1 MDKLANH
8 NQHETNKMPCFK
20 PLSHYIIDNNKLEQY
35 EKTWAHNPEVT
46 GSNPVPATAGEAVTI
61 IRDGFSFI
69 RRRALRG
76 RISDRGD
83 DVL

>member
-1 MDKLANH
+1 MEDPGYGSGRLIFRAGR
-8 NQHETNKMPCFK
+8 
-20 PLSHYIIDNNKLEQY
+20 D
-35 EKTWAHNPEVT
+35 HNPEVT

-61 IRDGFSFI
+61 IRGGLSFI

>member
-1 MDKLANH
+1 MEGPGYGSGRLIFGPVGIIT
-8 NQHETNKMPCFK
+8 QRSQVQILS
-20 PLSHYIIDNNKLEQY
+20 PLLRAED
-35 EKTWAHNPEVT
+35 
-46 GSNPVPATAGEAVTI
+46 VTI
-61 IRDGFSFI
+61 IRGVLSFI

>member
-1 MDKLANH
+1 MEDPGYGSGRLTGRLGIIT
-8 NQHETNKMPCFK
+8 QRSQVQILS
-20 PLSHYIIDNNKLEQY
+20 PLLR
-35 EKTWAHNPEVT
+35 A
-46 GSNPVPATAGEAVTI
+46 EAVTI
-61 IRDGFSFI
+61 IRGGLSFI

>member
-1 MDKLANH
+1 MEDPGYGSGRLIFRAGR
-8 NQHETNKMPCFK
+8 
-20 PLSHYIIDNNKLEQY
+20 D
-35 EKTWAHNPEVT
+35 HNPEVH
-46 GSNPVPATAGEAVTI
+46 GPNPCPATAGEAVTI

>member
-1 MDKLANH
+1 MFLWH
-8 NQHETNKMPCFK
+8 TM
-20 PLSHYIIDNNKLEQY
+20 L
-35 EKTWAHNPEVT
+35 PEVT

-61 IRDGFSFI
+61 IRGGFSFI

>member
-1 MDKLANH
+1 MLTFWNLH
-8 NQHETNKMPCFK
+8 LLWIE
-20 PLSHYIIDNNKLEQY
+20 LSERQADAGWSSSVAR
-35 EKTWAHNPEVT
+35 WAHNPEVT

-61 IRDGFSFI
+61 IRGGLSFI